1 MNKKHFYIVIFL
13 FISFVLADN
22 IEFNIFNEFNAQP
35 EANQGVTISW
45 VTKDETNIRYF
56 LVMRSNDNKVTFNS
70 IAQVNKQGPGYDYR
84 YVDENVFFKNNGILY
99 YRVDAVNKNGSVVEA
114 TEIMPVRPNISGIFK
129 TWGAIKAI
137 FR

>member
-22 IEFNIFNEFNAQP
+22 IEFNIFNAFSAEP
-35 EANQGVTISW
+35 GANQVTISW

-56 LVMRSNDNKVTFNS
+56 LVMRSNDNKVSFNS
-70 IAQVNKQGPGYDYR
+70 IAQINKQGPGYQYR
-84 YVDENVFFKNNGILY
+84 YVDQNVFFKNDGILY
-99 YRVDAVNKNGSVVEA
+99 YRVDAINKDGSVIEA
-114 TEIMPVRPNISGIFK
+114 TETMPVRPNISGIFR
-129 TWGAIKAI
+129 TWGAIKAM